1 MILYNVGA
9 DWLQG
14 HGFGEACPHL
24 MEQPASYV
32 INMFQVIHHR
42 MGPIF
47 LLAMVQALTASPTSA
62 LVFPAVMA
70 WGVALNI
77 AGVYLLCR
85 WSFRRSPALAL
96 VGATVAA
103 GYNPLAF
110 SALNSFLCQVYG
122 TAVLGFALAV
132 LCAIRAGELERSRG
146 RPVCRGCRLAAHGVQ
161 RIGPLPRRRLSAV
174 PGRGRA
180 RWRTAQLRPFLR
192 FAGMTLLFL
201 LLFANIE
208 VIRAVRGV
216 LFMKQL
222 NGVGWHLDWNDSG
235 FWSFVMG
242 VRPYR
247 FPFVGR
253 KLLVLTILATILF
266 AAGVVSGARCAPNLA
281 AAGGPAPAGL
291 FEWLLPPG
299 GARPLDRGRWAHLEL
314 I

>member
-1 MILYNVGA
+1 
-9 DWLQG
+9 
-14 HGFGEACPHL
+14 

-47 LLAMVQALTASPTSA
+47 LLAMVKALTASPTSA

-85 WSFRRSPALAL
+85 WSFRCSPALAL

-132 LCAIRAGELERSRG
+132 LSRLFVRANWNAGAAALFAAAAALLLTVYSELAPFLAG
-146 RPVCRGCRLAAHGVQ
+146 VCLLYLAVALV
-161 RIGPLPRRRLSAV
+161 
-174 PGRGRA
+174 RA
-180 RWRTAQLRPFLR
+180 WRTAQLRPFLR

-266 AAGVVSGARCAPNLA
+266 AAGVVSGGHAPGLA

-299 GARPLDRGRWAHLEL
+299 GAQTPGPGPLGTPGTYLS
-314 I
+314 